1 LSNANRA
8 LLVLGAI
15 GAILYTLARWLGI
28 LTTMTGDQ
36 YLGLSFIA
44 MVLVML
50 GVLVFYR
57 KSGNPIHILTALI
70 LLFHTMTYHFLHML
84 WVIDPV
90 AYPWV
95 DTSSIW
101 RTEVGGVIVAVAWLL
116 FAVSVLMMR
125 EEYGGMALLTGLV
138 FLIWCIL
145 LLLDKVLGFVWP
157 TALTDIML
165 YYRTTAGVIATL
177 FFLYATMKEG

>member
-1 LSNANRA
+1 MSNANRA

-15 GAILYTLARWLGI
+15 GAILYTLARWLNI
-28 LTTMTGDQ
+28 YTTMTGDQ
-36 YLGLSFIA
+36 YLGLMFIA

-57 KSGNPIHILTALI
+57 KSGNPIHILTALV
-70 LLFHTMTYHFLHML
+70 LLFHTVTYHFLHML
-84 WVIDPV
+84 WVIDSI

-95 DTSSIW
+95 GPNSIW
-101 RTEVGGVIVAVAWLL
+101 RMEVGGAIVALAWLL

-125 EEYGGMALLTGLV
+125 EDYGGMALLTGLV

-157 TALTDIML
+157 ATLTDIML
-165 YYRTTAGVIATL
+165 YFRTIAGVIAIL

>member
-1 LSNANRA
+1 
-8 LLVLGAI
+8 
-15 GAILYTLARWLGI
+15 
-28 LTTMTGDQ
+28 MTGDQ
-36 YLGLSFIA
+36 WLLLAFVGI
-44 MVLVML
+44 VLMML

-57 KSGNPIHILTALI
+57 KSGNPIHILTALV
-70 LLFHTMTYHFLHML
+70 LLVHTVTHHFLHML

-101 RTEVGGVIVAVAWLL
+101 RTEVGGAIVAMAWLL
-116 FAVSVLMMR
+116 FAVSVLTMR
-125 EEYGGMALLTGLV
+125 EEYGGMALITGLS

-157 TALTDIML
+157 VALTDMML
-165 YYRTTAGVIATL
+165 YFRTIVGVIAFL
-177 FFLYATMKEG
+177 FFLYATMKES